1 MKTLETEGI
10 CRFNKTNCRGAVLSR
25 SQSYFLFS
33 QKQDKNYRF
42 LPLKGQLI
50 LKRIKNAHRQKI
62 GQIYCQF
69 YTHKKNP
76 PNI

>member
-1 MKTLETEGI
+1 MKNLKMEGI
-10 CRFNKTNCRGAVLSR
+10 CRFNKTNCRG

-42 LPLKGQLI
+42 LPLKGHLI
-50 LKRIKNAHRQKI
+50 LKRIKNANRQKI

-69 YTHKKNP
+69 YTHKKNA